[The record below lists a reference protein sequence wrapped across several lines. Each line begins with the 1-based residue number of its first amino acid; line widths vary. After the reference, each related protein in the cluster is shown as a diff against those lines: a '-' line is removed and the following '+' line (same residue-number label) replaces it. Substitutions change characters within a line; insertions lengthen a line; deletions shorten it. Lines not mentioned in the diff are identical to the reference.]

1 MGAWLSILQEAQSQS
16 TLGTYP
22 ELDGIRFRKR
32 GVGSLLQK
40 CVEIRNRV
48 KHAPGVMTLAEEDNV
63 LAELGPVLYEVLDRS
78 TWLSQYEFLF
88 VHSCEY
94 TGPGHEVK
102 AKRLNG
108 SHPDW
113 EPVVVP
119 VSDPVIRK
127 RLYLDTPATSSF
139 LSLHP
144 FALVKRCPTCQTDE
158 LYVLDRVLKN
168 GTGEG
173 QSLRNHTINVAV
185 GA

>member
-1 MGAWLSILQEAQSQS
+1 M
-16 TLGTYP
+16 
-22 ELDGIRFRKR
+22 
-32 GVGSLLQK
+32 
-40 CVEIRNRV
+40 
-48 KHAPGVMTLAEEDNV
+48 MTPAEEDDM
-63 LAELGPVLYEVLDRS
+63 LKELESVLYEVLDRS

-88 VHSCEY
+88 VRSCVY
-94 TGPGHEVK
+94 TGARFEVE

-119 VSDPVIRK
+119 VSKPVAPN
-127 RLYLDTPATSSF
+127 RLYLNTPATSSF

-144 FALVKRCPTCQTDE
+144 FVLVEVCSMCQRDE
-158 LYVLDRVLKN
+158 FYVLDRVLES

-173 QSLRNHTINVAV
+173 RSLRNHKIDVAV